1 MTHNWQ
7 VLLCMKLNHTLEFR
21 IIGVSGINGVDGI
34 FAQNK
39 QNWWTFFHFAYYF
52 KVSQKQATKGSF
64 KFTF

>member
-39 QNWWTFFHFAYYF
+39 
-52 KVSQKQATKGSF
+52 
-64 KFTF
+64 